1 MASGRRSK
9 PPAAPTR
16 RAAAEPV
23 DPAPP
28 GPALVTGASSGIG
41 EAFARALGARGQPLV
56 LVARRRERLEKLGA
70 ERRARHGVAVELVC
84 ADLSKPLG
92 VDDVTRAVEARGL
105 EIELLV
111 NNAGFGSYGAFAQLP
126 LGRELEMIDLDVR
139 ALVALTGHYLPRMIE
154 RGRGAIVQIAST
166 TSFQP
171 VPYMA
176 VYSAAKAFV
185 LHFSEAVARECVS
198 TGVRVLAVCP
208 GHTPTEFQRVSGADR
223 RPTRTSSQSAD
234 EVVREALAA
243 LERKDNWRDVVV
255 TGLPNKLT
263 TQAPRLLPRRTL
275 ARLIERAFR
284 PSKA

>member
-1 MASGRRSK
+1 MASRRRSK
-9 PPAAPTR
+9 PPAAR
-16 RAAAEPV
+16 ARAAV
-23 DPAPP
+23 PAADRPPP

-41 EAFARALGARGQPLV
+41 AAFARALAARGQPLV
-56 LVARRRERLEKLGA
+56 LVARRRERLEQLGG
-70 ERRARHGVAVELVC
+70 ELRARHGVAVELVC

-126 LGRELEMIDLDVR
+126 LHRELEMIDLDVR

-154 RGRGAIVQIAST
+154 RQRGAIIQIAST

-176 VYSAAKAFV
+176 VYGAAKAFV
-185 LHFSEAVARECVS
+185 LHFSEAVARECIS

-223 RPTRTSSQSAD
+223 RPTRTTSQSAD
-234 EVVREALAA
+234 DVVSEALAA
-243 LERKDNWRDVVV
+243 LERGGDAGDVVV